1 MTLHQK
7 TGIGRLSA
15 YCGAV
20 SAGAGAGAGIAYL
33 EGGDL
38 KVVAH
43 TLVNALAITS
53 GIVCDGAKASCAAKI
68 AVAVDTGILG
78 YKMYKKGQQFY
89 GGDGLVAKGVEN
101 TIRNIGRLGKEGM
114 KETDK
119 GNYQNYDG
127 VTLLLTRLCHLVKQV
142 RTPPERPAD
151 GVVGVYMS
159 LSSLAKP

>member
-1 MTLHQK
+1 M
-7 TGIGRLSA
+7 A
-15 YCGAV
+15 YV
-20 SAGAGAGAGIAYL
+20 TVPKDLTKIKSKVMFNLTKRQLI
-33 EGGDL
+33 DL

-101 TIRNIGRLGKEGM
+101 TIN
-114 KETDK
+114 
-119 GNYQNYDG
+119 
-127 VTLLLTRLCHLVKQV
+127 
-142 RTPPERPAD
+142 
-151 GVVGVYMS
+151 S
-159 LSSLAKP
+159 

>member
-1 MTLHQK
+1 MTLQSEDRNW
-7 TGIGRLSA
+7 TVVRLLRSCQRRCGRRRGNCLPGS
-15 YCGAV
+15 
-20 SAGAGAGAGIAYL
+20 
-33 EGGDL
+33 GDL

-119 GNYQNYDG
+119 EIIRIM
-127 VTLLLTRLCHLVKQV
+127 T
-142 RTPPERPAD
+142 E
-151 GVVGVYMS
+151 
-159 LSSLAKP
+159 